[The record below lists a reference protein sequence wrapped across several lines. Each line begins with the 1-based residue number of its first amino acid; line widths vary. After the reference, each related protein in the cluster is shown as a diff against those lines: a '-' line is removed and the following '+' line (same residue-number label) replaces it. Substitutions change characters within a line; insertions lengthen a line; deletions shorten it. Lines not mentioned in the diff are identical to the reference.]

1 MALSLIDIAFQV
13 SDRLHRMSIEAILT
27 GGACVAIYTSQKYQ
41 SYDLDFVL
49 RTHQPPGPIR
59 AAMESL
65 GFRLEAGRFAHPESD
80 YFVEILPPPPS
91 VGEEPIR
98 KCVIRRRGRLRLE
111 MLTPTDCVKDR
122 LAAFY
127 HWKDKP
133 SLAQAVLV
141 AAIQK
146 PDLKDIARWSKAEDM
161 DEPYRAF
168 RRALREFKAAAPAR
182 PPRRKA
188 S

>member
-1 MALSLIDIAFQV
+1 VALSLVDIAFLV
-13 SDRLHRMSIEAILT
+13 SDRLRRMSVEAILT
-27 GGACVAIYTSQKYQ
+27 GGACVTIYTAQKYR

-49 RTHQPPGPIR
+49 RAHQPPALIS

-65 GFRLEAGRFAHPESD
+65 GFRLEAGRFSHPESEF
-80 YFVEILPPPPS
+80 FVEILPPPPS
-91 VGEEPIR
+91 VGREPIR
-98 KCVIRRRGRLRLE
+98 KCAIRRRGGLCLE
-111 MLTPTDCVKDR
+111 MLVPTDCVKDR

-141 AAIQK
+141 AAAHK
-146 PDLKDIARWSKAEDM
+146 TDLKDIARWSKAEGM
-161 DEPYRAF
+161 DEPYRVF
-168 RRALREFKAAAPAR
+168 RRALREYKAASPVR
-182 PPRRKA
+182 PPRRGA